1 MPQVPSRTEKVKHA
15 AARPATPTPKPLEHF
30 PSLLNRAGFPR
41 RGGSDSSCVERSP
54 LGGTGVQL
62 GRGEPE
68 AAGRRSALGEDRGA
82 CAADPGH
89 CGEGPPAMRR
99 RAPCVAAP
107 PSPAPLSL
115 PWNRR
120 ATARW
125 CWIRPPIGCPSG
137 SQAARPVGQPLATR
151 RAAGLMEG
159 VDASGVAD
167 NAGSMMSRSC
177 ARAVPT
183 ASASV
188 LIRRAAARC
197 RSRKIERGPWVVSGV
212 IVAPIGRSVR
222 SQDH

>member
-1 MPQVPSRTEKVKHA
+1 M
-15 AARPATPTPKPLEHF
+15 
-30 PSLLNRAGFPR
+30 NRAGFPR
-41 RGGSDSSCVERSP
+41 RGGSDSSCLERSP
-54 LGGTGVQL
+54 LGGTGVKL

-151 RAAGLMEG
+151 RRRLDGRRRRKWRRRQCGQYDVTVLRACGADGIGQCAHQACGRQMPITKDRAWTLGRQWGHRRTDWSLCAFTRVIRE
-159 VDASGVAD
+159 DHAKRIEEQTSG
-167 NAGSMMSRSC
+167 
-177 ARAVPT
+177 
-183 ASASV
+183 
-188 LIRRAAARC
+188 
-197 RSRKIERGPWVVSGV
+197 
-212 IVAPIGRSVR
+212 
-222 SQDH
+222 